1 MRNYNFL
8 SIILLGITL
17 ASCSDTKKKWKYF
30 IFLEF
35 KELYNPKESL
45 SLSILNSNS
54 KTIDSIIYYVN
65 DKKLVQKRSW
75 EIVFEFKDQN

>member
-8 SIILLGITL
+8 SIILLNHL
-17 ASCSDTKKKWKYF
+17 SQLFRKKKNENTLFSFDNSK
-30 IFLEF
+30 F

-65 DKKLVQKRSW
+65 DKKVGSKKELR
-75 EIVFEFKDQN
+75 NCL